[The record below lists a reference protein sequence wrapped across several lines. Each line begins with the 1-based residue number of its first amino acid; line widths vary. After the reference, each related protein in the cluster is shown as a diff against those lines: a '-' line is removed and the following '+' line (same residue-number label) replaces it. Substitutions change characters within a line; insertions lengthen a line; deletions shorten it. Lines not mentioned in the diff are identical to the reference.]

1 VNKVQL
7 DRVRDE
13 NMALKRQ
20 NEKLTEDLK
29 EKTSLNA
36 TQDLNKTLTSN
47 QSKKDALQTAT
58 DQFQFKERELVK
70 HKNDLMEKVSRLEEE
85 VEYLKQ

>member
-1 VNKVQL
+1 M

-70 HKNDLMEKVSRLEEE
+70 QKNDLMEKISRLEEE

>member
-70 HKNDLMEKVSRLEEE
+70 QKNDLMEKVSRLEEE